1 MYCSTYCTVLYRA
14 GQGGV
19 LPAATQ
25 RTPLTV
31 PAAGLVES
39 VDAAAVARLAIA
51 LGAGRA
57 HPQDQ
62 LDLAAGVELQ
72 VEPGDSVQQ
81 GAVWA
86 VVHHNR

>member
-1 MYCSTYCTVLYRA
+1 M
-14 GQGGV
+14 
-19 LPAATQ
+19 LPSATQ
-25 RTPLTV
+25 RTSLTV

-62 LDLAAGVELQ
+62 LDLAAGVELHRWS
-72 VEPGDSVQQ
+72 PGTRSSRAPSERWCIITGNQF
-81 GAVWA
+81 
-86 VVHHNR
+86 NSTKER

>member
-1 MYCSTYCTVLYRA
+1 
-14 GQGGV
+14 
-19 LPAATQ
+19 
-25 RTPLTV
+25 
-31 PAAGLVES
+31 

-86 VVHHNR
+86 VVHHNREIPAGLLTAMQEAIVVVKAGRGNVLPRISEVRMAATQ